1 MINDQ
6 YLMINNKY
14 CDYFLLFLL
23 EEKVL
28 EASLRLTPFF
38 LSSL

>member
-1 MINDQ
+1 
-6 YLMINNKY
+6 MINNKY
-14 CDYFLLFLL
+14 YDYFLLFLL

-28 EASLRLTPFF
+28 EASLRLPPFF